1 MTKLPSQPFRLLT
14 LFLSQAH
21 TQAVEAGV
29 MVAEAD
35 QKQTEADLVYAEA
48 QRKVAEASLAHTV
61 ALMQYA
67 KIHAPFAGRISRRGI
82 DTGDFVISAASSRET
97 GKSLFTLNRIDH
109 FRIVFD
115 VPESTATY
123 VAIGQTVELKVDSI
137 KDSTFI
143 GEIKRTT
150 GELDTRTRTL
160 RVEAEVKDEEAQLRP
175 GMYGTVTVKLPG
187 ENAAAH

>member
-1 MTKLPSQPFRLLT
+1 MSDFSCSTHRVCRAICDDASHER
-14 LFLSQAH
+14 
-21 TQAVEAGV
+21 
-29 MVAEAD
+29 
-35 QKQTEADLVYAEA
+35 A
-48 QRKVAEASLAHTV
+48 QR
-61 ALMQYA
+61 
-67 KIHAPFAGRISRRGI
+67 KIHAPFAGRISHRGI

-123 VAIGQTVELKVDSI
+123 VAIGQTVELKVDSV
-137 KDSTFI
+137 KDTTFI

-160 RVEAEVKDEEAQLRP
+160 RVEAEVKDEQARLRP